1 MIFSTL
7 QFFITT
13 FLAVVCA
20 RAMSLSEGEIPVLAL
35 MIPALWLLPQGGL
48 AGLVLLSAMMVF
60 GATLSM
66 QPIALS
72 VGVLILFPLL
82 MVVFSHRS
90 SLGVLLTTGLIVI
103 TLQVGLM
110 VTQQGGKLDGSAWV
124 TVVQTLSV
132 VVMWWAATHWKR
144 SEKHSWWPLLLLL
157 PLWIADLH
165 YAVLVALSITGMLAS
180 METLA
185 KLKDSIRWSKLLC
198 WTLPT
203 VGFAALVVSPNT
215 DVPNP
220 VFVVWICLLGTA
232 WMTDYILRSSDEQAE
247 L

>member
-13 FLAVVCA
+13 FLAAVCA

-48 AGLVLLSAMMVF
+48 AGLVLLGAMMVF

-124 TVVQTLSV
+124 TVVQNVVCCGHVVGSNALETLRK
-132 VVMWWAATHWKR
+132 TQ
-144 SEKHSWWPLLLLL
+144 
-157 PLWIADLH
+157 
-165 YAVLVALSITGMLAS
+165 LVAFAFTIASLDCRSSLRGAGGVEHYWDVAS

>member
-48 AGLVLLSAMMVF
+48 AGLVLLGAMMVF

-82 MVVFSHRS
+82 MV
-90 SLGVLLTTGLIVI
+90 
-103 TLQVGLM
+103 
-110 VTQQGGKLDGSAWV
+110 
-124 TVVQTLSV
+124 
-132 VVMWWAATHWKR
+132 
-144 SEKHSWWPLLLLL
+144 
-157 PLWIADLH
+157 
-165 YAVLVALSITGMLAS
+165 
-180 METLA
+180 
-185 KLKDSIRWSKLLC
+185 
-198 WTLPT
+198 
-203 VGFAALVVSPNT
+203 
-215 DVPNP
+215 
-220 VFVVWICLLGTA
+220 
-232 WMTDYILRSSDEQAE
+232 
-247 L
+247 